1 MVFATTWIHVLEL
14 KMLAVF
20 AMVRARFMTAVAMTS
35 QLGNVI
41 AMATNLTLQAN
52 AVARAQRMRTMTVFV
67 TTMTRAQIRRLV
79 ISPIL

>member
-1 MVFATTWIHVLEL
+1 MTSATTWIHVLEL

-20 AMVRARFMTAVAMTS
+20 ATVRARFMTAVAVTS
-35 QLGNVI
+35 Q
-41 AMATNLTLQAN
+41 QAN
-52 AVARAQRMRTMTVFV
+52 AIVTATSWTRWVFAVARAQRMRTMTAFV